1 MNNKM
6 NYRQFKI
13 ELTNEIKKHFSQC
26 EILEQKTFKNNI
38 ELDTLTVKEK
48 TKDIAPNIYVN
59 YIYDDYIDNDYTF
72 NDIILKTMHCVENA
86 QNNAPDIK
94 TSIIYDSLNDINTL
108 KANVC
113 PRLVKQE
120 GNEELL
126 QHLVHRKFLDLAIY
140 YVVQEEDAS
149 QLGLTS
155 VRITNDIINGF
166 NIKGIELTEDLLYTW
181 SINNLERTDNQ
192 VISMINTMQCMMFD
206 FDMNDYVDEYSEE
219 DDMLVL
225 SNNNRI
231 NGANNILNNSKLK
244 EVATKINSD
253 LIILPSSIH
262 EILLLPT
269 NNNTEM
275 GIDDLKGMV
284 MSVNSDKVEPEEQL
298 SDTVYIYRKDLDKV
312 LIAE

>member
-13 ELTNEIKKHFSQC
+13 ELTNEIKKHFSEC

-48 TKDIAPNIYVN
+48 TKDIAPNVYVN

-72 NDIILKTMHCVENA
+72 NDIILKTIHCIENA
-86 QNNAPDIK
+86 QNNTPDIK
-94 TSIIYDSLNDINTL
+94 TSIIYDSLNDINML
-108 KANVC
+108 KANVY

-140 YVVQEEDAS
+140 YVVQEEDIS

-155 VRITNDIINGF
+155 VRITNDILNGF

-181 SINNLERTDNQ
+181 SINNLEKADNQ
-192 VISMINTMQCMMFD
+192 VISMINTMQCMMFN

-269 NNNTEM
+269 NNNVEM
-275 GIDDLKGMV
+275 SINDLKDMV
-284 MSVNSDKVEPEEQL
+284 MCINSDKVEPEEQL
-298 SDTVYIYRKDLDKV
+298 SDTVYIYRKDLNKV